1 MKKIYLFLI
10 AILLI
15 SVNSLFS
22 ATDSGSILLNVDIEE
37 TGPIF
42 SMYKAESSDDTVT
55 GVTPV
60 AESVSETLNTDSLL
74 TDNLASTSIYRYY
87 FFVGSNF
94 QESKALNVTISSSG
108 FTNENTTTTVPIN
121 TEIIAPQND
130 TFSTSTS
137 YYTLSST
144 AEEVISDYTIQSGY
158 YLEPYTSSSNYTIPD
173 PDTFN
178 SIRNT
183 STTHLNKELFFMELG
198 IGWSGESKLPAGSYS
213 ATIQVAYS
221 VN

>member
-10 AILLI
+10 TLLLF
-15 SVNSLFS
+15 SVNTLFS
-22 ATDSGSILLNVDIEE
+22 ATDTGSILLNVDIEE

-42 SMYKAESSDDTVT
+42 SMYKAESSDDSIT
-55 GVTPV
+55 GVSAV
-60 AESVSETLNTDSLL
+60 SESVSETLNTDSLL
-74 TDNLASTSIYRYY
+74 TDNSPTTSIYRYY

-94 QESKALNVTISSSG
+94 EQEKALNVTISSSG
-108 FTNENTTTTVPIN
+108 FTNANTTTTVPIS
-121 TEIIAPQND
+121 TEVIAPQND

-158 YLEPYTSSSNYTIPD
+158 YLEPYTSSSNYSIPN

-178 SIRNT
+178 AARDT

-198 IGWSGESKLPAGSYS
+198 IGWTGESKLPAGSYS

>member
-198 IGWSGESKLPAGSYS
+198 IGWIGESKLPAGSYS